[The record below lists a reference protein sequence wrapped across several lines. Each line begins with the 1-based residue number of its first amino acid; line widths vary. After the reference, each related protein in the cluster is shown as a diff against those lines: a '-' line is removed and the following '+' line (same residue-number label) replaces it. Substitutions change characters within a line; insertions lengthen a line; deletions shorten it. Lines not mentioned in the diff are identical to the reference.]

1 MMKGPIACLSVL
13 VGLFW
18 MCQPGS
24 AIVGDIDGNSTV
36 NLDDLVVL
44 ATNWLADDCVADSW
58 CNQADIDQYGDVD
71 FVDFVLLAE
80 HWLQAEPYI
89 ITLLTS
95 YEPGEPGTL
104 TVGTQNCDSG
114 LTPTPIPAS
123 SVGLTAPNG
132 DYILELEI
140 VGETDGKVEFDHKWS
155 SASFDMTDQ
164 TQILAD
170 IYFATDCLP
179 MDVIGIWDTVLG
191 WIDNWSPPT
200 TTGQWHTVQLDL
212 IPTTATINQI
222 WAYVFEGMDISATG
236 NATIYMDN
244 LRLRRPNPDYEI
256 PAPESIVASGHEK
269 RIDIVWQRVDA
280 ESLVGYNIYRSSSA
294 GGPFTKLNS
303 SPYELTVYSDFLNA
317 NDQTYHYYVTSV
329 GVSESSVSNTVSAT
343 SYAMTDDQ
351 LLESVQQATFRYFWD
366 YGHPVSGLARD
377 NIDNSDTCYSGGTGM
392 GMMAICVGA
401 ERGFVMRSEAADRI
415 LKILTFLDEKAERFH
430 GAWSHILNGVT
441 GKAIHFVD
449 SRDDGGDLVETA
461 YVAQG
466 MLTVRQYFDSNDVTE
481 TAIRNLATQSWEE
494 IEWDWYLNG
503 TEALYWHWS
512 PNYDWQMD
520 MPIRGYNECM
530 ITYLLAI
537 ASPTYPI
544 PAWCYYHGWA
554 DNIDYTN
561 GRDFYGVTLPVGSYY
576 GGYGGPMFFAH
587 YTHLGF
593 DPNWSD
599 AYCNYSYNNRQ
610 IALSDRAYCQA
621 NPGVFAGYS
630 NLVWGLTA
638 SYNPY
643 TGYKAHCPVDVD
655 DGTITPTAAIS
666 SIVYTPDESIATLKH
681 FYHTYGPLG
690 LWGPFGFV
698 DAFNLN
704 YPDWY
709 ANGYIAIDQGPI
721 VVMIENYRSGL
732 CWNLFMANPEITS
745 MMAAIA
751 AIEPTPVTFDDFDG
765 SNINDGWFGSG
776 GAPSWT
782 IDTANTEQVHS
793 GTYALKV
800 VYDKSTEPWAYLY
813 APPSAGSRDWS
824 DNIMLKTWIY
834 PSKNATYIVKAEWTG
849 GAVERYYYDL
859 KANTWQEV
867 IFTFGSKAN
876 NMTNIDKVLIFPE
889 AGSPGGSGTFW
900 LDDIQLK

>member
-1 MMKGPIACLSVL
+1 H
-13 VGLFW
+13 
-18 MCQPGS
+18 
-24 AIVGDIDGNSTV
+24 
-36 NLDDLVVL
+36 
-44 ATNWLADDCVADSW
+44 
-58 CNQADIDQYGDVD
+58 
-71 FVDFVLLAE
+71 FV
-80 HWLQAEPYI
+80 
-89 ITLLTS
+89 
-95 YEPGEPGTL
+95 
-104 TVGTQNCDSG
+104 
-114 LTPTPIPAS
+114 
-123 SVGLTAPNG
+123 
-132 DYILELEI
+132 
-140 VGETDGKVEFDHKWS
+140 
-155 SASFDMTDQ
+155 
-164 TQILAD
+164 
-170 IYFATDCLP
+170 
-179 MDVIGIWDTVLG
+179 
-191 WIDNWSPPT
+191 
-200 TTGQWHTVQLDL
+200 
-212 IPTTATINQI
+212 
-222 WAYVFEGMDISATG
+222 
-236 NATIYMDN
+236 
-244 LRLRRPNPDYEI
+244 
-256 PAPESIVASGHEK
+256 
-269 RIDIVWQRVDA
+269 
-280 ESLVGYNIYRSSSA
+280 
-294 GGPFTKLNS
+294 
-303 SPYELTVYSDFLNA
+303 
-317 NDQTYHYYVTSV
+317 
-329 GVSESSVSNTVSAT
+329 
-343 SYAMTDDQ
+343 
-351 LLESVQQATFRYFWD
+351 
-366 YGHPVSGLARD
+366 
-377 NIDNSDTCYSGGTGM
+377 
-392 GMMAICVGA
+392 
-401 ERGFVMRSEAADRI
+401 
-415 LKILTFLDEKAERFH
+415 
-430 GAWSHILNGVT
+430 NGVT
-441 GKAIHFVD
+441 GAAIPFGTY
-449 SRDDGGDLVETA
+449 DDGADLVETA

-466 MLTVRQYFDSNDVTE
+466 LLTVRQYFDNTGDPTE
-481 TAIRNLATQSWEE
+481 TAVRDLATQLWED
-494 IEWDWYLNG
+494 IDWYWHLRRDDPAYADN
-503 TEALYWHWS
+503 ESLFWHWS
-512 PNYDWQMD
+512 PNYGWQMN

-537 ASPTYPI
+537 ASPTHPI
-544 PAWCYYHGWA
+544 PAGCYYHGWA
-554 DNIDYTN
+554 DNIDDAN
-561 GRDFYGVTLPVGSYY
+561 GRDFYGETLPVGSYY
-576 GGYGGPMFFAH
+576 SGYGGPMFFAH

-599 AYCNYSYNNRQ
+599 AYCNYHYNNRQ
-610 IALSDRAYCQA
+610 IALSDRAYCAA
-621 NPGVFAGYS
+621 NPGGFAGYS

-732 CWNLFMANPEITS
+732 CWDLFMANPEITS

-813 APPSAGSRDWS
+813 AQPSAGSRDWS

-849 GAVERYYYDL
+849 GAVERYYSMT
-859 KANTWQEV
+859 ANTWQEV
-867 IFTFGSKAN
+867 IITFGSKAN